1 MCCII
6 RTIWYA
12 LLLNP
17 NTKEEIKNARKYI
30 VIRKAENE
38 QAFLEAMKRV
48 RDKNLT
54 DAILQRKFES
64 VACDFLNQINMN
76 ERSMNH

>member
-1 MCCII
+1 MPF
-6 RTIWYA
+6 
-12 LLLNP
+12 LLNS
-17 NTKEEIKNARKYI
+17 NTKEEIENARKYI
-30 VIRKAENE
+30 AIRKAENE

-64 VACDFLNQINMN
+64 IVCDFLNQININ